1 MGRAST
7 CRAACHKQIR
17 WPEISRYMR
26 SVETGRVRSCERQKK
41 LMRYV
46 RRVFAT
52 EKLFVDKEQLADYI
66 RLSELFDF
74 EGLYPWEEFLLA
86 LFMCTYKADGM
97 PRWDELIDIMGRGAG
112 KNGFISFLSLCAITP
127 ANGIRRYHVN
137 IVANSEEQAKTSP
150 DEVREMLDARR
161 AEMQRS
167 FEWNKVDIRN
177 KKTGSKIKYLTSN
190 ASTKDG
196 GRPGMVVFDEV
207 HEYKLW
213 KIIEVLTT
221 GLGKVDHPRIAY
233 ISSYGDV
240 RDGVLDTLVQVCDDI
255 LDGKVPDE
263 GRLPFVCTLDRE
275 SEVDDEQ
282 NWEKPNPS
290 LPYQP
295 ERIHATTRK
304 EYRKWKENP
313 TANASFMTR
322 RMGLPQGDVESE
334 VTSWENLVAAS
345 RSTTDLRGRPCV
357 CGIDFARTS
366 DFVSACLL
374 FRDGDEYEVLHHS
387 WFCLHSRDRTRIKA
401 PLEEWAR
408 AGLLTLVSETE
419 IAPRVLADWLYE
431 QAALYDIGSVAIDDY
446 RYTIVME
453 ALRGIGYAKDE
464 GTVRLVRPSD
474 HARVFPV
481 MEAAFNS
488 GRIAWGDDPM
498 MRWFTNNTKVVP
510 WQNGNFKFDKID
522 PKPRKTD
529 GFMALVAA
537 FCIADRIPEP
547 IDDEVSAPIMF

>member
-1 MGRAST
+1 MARAST
-7 CRAACHKQIR
+7 CRAAFHKQIR
-17 WPEISRYMR
+17 WPEVSRYMR
-26 SVETGRVRSCERQKK
+26 DVETGRVRSCERQKK

-52 EKLFVDKEQLADYI
+52 ERLFVDKEQLADYI

-150 DEVREMLDARR
+150 EEVREMLEGRR

-167 FEWNKVDIRN
+167 FEWNKVDIKNR
-177 KKTGSKIKYLTSN
+177 KTGSKIKYLTSN

-207 HEYKLW
+207 HEYRLW

-221 GLGKVDHPRIAY
+221 GLGKVDHPRTAF
-233 ISSYGDV
+233 ISSFGDV
-240 RDGVLDTLVQVCDDI
+240 RDGVLDSLVRDCDDI

-263 GRLPFVCTLDRE
+263 GRLPFVCTLDDE
-275 SEVDDEQ
+275 SEVDDER

-290 LPYQP
+290 FPHQP
-295 ERIHATTRK
+295 ERMRARTRK
-304 EYRKWKENP
+304 EYRKWKRNP
-313 TANASFMTR
+313 AANASFMTR

-345 RSTTDLRGRPCV
+345 RDTGDLRGRACV

-374 FRDGDEYEVLHHS
+374 FRDGDDYEVIHHS
-387 WFCLHSRDRTRIKA
+387 WFCLHSRDRARIKA
-401 PLEEWAR
+401 PLEEWAK

-431 QAALYDIGSVAIDDY
+431 QAALYGIESIAIDDY

-537 FCIADRIPEP
+537 FCVADRIPEP
-547 IDDEVSAPIMF
+547 IDDEISAPIMF

>member
-1 MGRAST
+1 MGRTTT
-7 CRAACHKQIR
+7 CRATTHKQIR

-26 SVETGRVRSCERQKK
+26 DVETRRVRSCKRQKK

-46 RRVFAT
+46 RHIFAT
-52 EKLFVDKEQLADYI
+52 ERLFVDKEQLADYI

-74 EGLYPWEEFLLA
+74 DGLYPWEEFLLA
-86 LFMCTYKADGM
+86 LFMCTYKANGM
-97 PRWDELIDIMGRGAG
+97 PRWDELIDIMGRGGG
-112 KNGFISFLSLCAITP
+112 KNGFISFLSLCAVSP
-127 ANGIRRYHVN
+127 ANGIPRYHVN

-150 DEVREMLDARR
+150 DEVREMLEGHRAR
-161 AEMQRS
+161 MVRS
-167 FEWNKVDIRN
+167 FDWNKVDIKN
-177 KKTGSKIKYLTSN
+177 KKTGAKIKYLTSN

-213 KIIEVLTT
+213 KIVEVLTT
-221 GLGKVDHPRIAY
+221 GLGKVDHPRTAY
-233 ISSYGDV
+233 ISSFGDV
-240 RDGVLDTLVQVCDDI
+240 RDGVLDSLVSTCDAI
-255 LDGKVPDE
+255 LDGEVPDE
-263 GRLPFVCTLDRE
+263 GRLPFVCTLDAPE
-275 SEVDDEQ
+275 EADDER

-290 LPYQP
+290 FPYQP
-295 ERIHATTRK
+295 ERMHATTRK

-322 RMGLPQGDVESE
+322 RMGIPQGDVESE
-334 VTSWENLVAAS
+334 VTSWENLMRAS
-345 RSTTDLRGRPCV
+345 MPTTDLHGRSCV

-374 FRDGDEYEVLHHS
+374 FRDGDDYEVLHHS
-387 WFCLHSRDRTRIKA
+387 WFCTHSKDKSRIKA

-408 AGLLTLVSETE
+408 AGLLTMVKDTE
-419 IAPRVLADWLYE
+419 IAPRVLADWIDEMLISH
-431 QAALYDIGSVAIDDY
+431 DIRSIAIDDY

-453 ALRGIGYAKDE
+453 ALRSVGFSKEE

-474 HARVFPV
+474 HARVFPI

-488 GRIAWGDDPM
+488 GRIAWGEDPM
-498 MRWFTNNTKVVP
+498 MRWFTNNTKLVP
-510 WQNGNFKFDKID
+510 WQNGNYKFEKID

-529 GFMALVAA
+529 GFMALVAS
-537 FCIADRIPEP
+537 FCVADRIPEL
-547 IDDEVSAPIMF
+547 IDDEISAPIMF